1 MLIPKYFVL
10 NNLHT
15 YMCILFVQDYKM
27 VNFSLSDMDVDD
39 CDQIS
44 VGQVFS
50 LTTNSWQEVE
60 AGKLKDIWRFV
71 EVLMI
76 SLLMDQSFGFTN
88 L

>member
-27 VNFSLSDMDVDD
+27 LNFSLSDMDVDD

-60 AGKLKDIWRFV
+60 AGKSKDMMFCG
-71 EVLMI
+71 
-76 SLLMDQSFGFTN
+76 STNGFTFDGEIFRFH
-88 L
+88 